1 MYLQQ
6 FILSLTCFE
15 LYLQFN
21 HSNENVQLIFVQ
33 LNLFKTCAGILY
45 LNKSDLPRHIF
56 GRNASLLVWYSH
68 HLDMHQPYLSIS
80 LSFLSNFF
88 CKENSSVMAYR
99 YRGANVFEKWQKA
112 LKAAALFF
120 RRRCT
125 ANDPHRRLCQTWLER
140 LLSLLIIYKFH
151 LMFGCIRQSSAEFPT
166 HPEDTGC
173 GNKKSMK
180 NYTNLE

>member
-112 LKAAALFF
+112 LSLTCFELHLRFNNSNENIGILYLNKSDLPWHIFDAEPSKL
-120 RRRCT
+120 
-125 ANDPHRRLCQTWLER
+125 H
-140 LLSLLIIYKFH
+140 LSLIFIKMICHRYQKTF
-151 LMFGCIRQSSAEFPT
+151 SS
-166 HPEDTGC
+166 
-173 GNKKSMK
+173 
-180 NYTNLE
+180 